1 MLKKNVRPW
10 LLAIGAIPLALTL
23 TGCFGI
29 PGLPSLP
36 GGSDGGSDGGTDE
49 VDEEFVEE
57 IVEGGSDSDVDFE
70 SDSLP
75 ADFPVDDIPLV
86 PGEVGPSMSISDGA
100 AWTVTIFTEDEATAA
115 SAAQLL
121 EDAGF
126 SNESVFAW
134 ENEEYLV
141 VIVASDQDDEGRWY
155 VYYQVQRQQ

>member
-10 LLAIGAIPLALTL
+10 LLAIGVIPLALTL

-29 PGLPSLP
+29 PNLP
-36 GGSDGGSDGGTDE
+36 GGSDGGTGDE
-49 VDEEFVEE
+49 VDEEFVED

-86 PGEVGPSMSISDGA
+86 PGEVGPSMSVSNGL
-100 AWTVTIFTEDEATAA
+100 AWTVTIYTADEATAA

-141 VIVASDQDDEGRWY
+141 VIVASDEDDEGRWY

>member
-10 LLAIGAIPLALTL
+10 LLAIGVIPLALTL

-29 PGLPSLP
+29 PGLPNQS
-36 GGSDGGSDGGTDE
+36 GNDGGSNGGTDE
-49 VDEEFVEE
+49 VDEELVEDM
-57 IVEGGSDSDVDFE
+57 VEGSGSDVDFE

-100 AWTVTIFTEDEATAA
+100 AWTVTIYTADQATAA
-115 SAAQLL
+115 SAPQLL
-121 EDAGF
+121 EQAGF

-155 VYYQVQRQQ
+155 VYYQVQVQQ